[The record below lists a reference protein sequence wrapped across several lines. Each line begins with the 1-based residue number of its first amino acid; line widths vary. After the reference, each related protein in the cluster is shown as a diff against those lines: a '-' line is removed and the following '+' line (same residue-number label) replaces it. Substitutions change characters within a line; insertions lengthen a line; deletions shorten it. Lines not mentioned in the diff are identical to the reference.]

1 MHNLRP
7 EHPRFTPESGHCL
20 LDGLLR
26 APLWVISGHFAMS
39 ERCPLYS
46 QSGHSAMQNK
56 CAPHAPSYVTVAAT
70 GGDNDA
76 GAVNCASTDVLCTN
90 RASAGS
96 NCKSRGCRPPRWAGT
111 LRSNDTGNPNSPP
124 RSPRTTEPQRLSP
137 AAKRRLK
144 QQEQEQGRKL
154 CNATSQLLTVLRSW
168 QKAGGNRLA
177 SSIRSGFGDIVVL

>member
-1 MHNLRP
+1 MRP
-7 EHPRFTPESGHCL
+7 EHPRFTPRKRHCFERL
-20 LDGLLR
+20 ECLLR

-96 NCKSRGCRPPRWAGT
+96 KCQSRGCQAPPWAGT

-124 RSPRTTEPQRLSP
+124 RSPRTTERQRLSP

-177 SSIRSGFGDIVVL
+177 SSIRSSFGDIVVL